1 MGQSETLL
9 NIDITTGLWEKIG
22 GIVIG
27 IVAGIVAI
35 VLIVATAGAAAAIIG
50 VTAGLSL
57 GSIIVIGATGAA
69 VGTIVGVYYDN
80 EFLPDDLCLPM
91 YSISAEE
98 IFKGDIALFDID
110 FFKPKEVYIR
120 IKDPQGGNKML
131 NQTGILNLRKLFDE
145 NTSKVLAIA
154 PKIDACVEEILKD
167 PKNYR
172 ELDENAHNKASKVNE
187 KELSALTDIGYT
199 YYYYYLDDQGKEV
212 KTSKQDTAYELKKVV
227 SQWYNALRN
236 IAVVIMLSLL
246 LYIGI
251 RMMLSSLASDKA
263 KYKQMLVDWLVG
275 MCLLFFMHYIMAFSV
290 TITKKVTEVV
300 KSTYETGVHTVT
312 MQTDKDGKLAKQ
324 VIKAGKAS
332 LLVDKEN
339 HELNSSSDAKDAAY
353 LMWPTNLMGRMR
365 VELQMQ
371 TGKASYIGYA
381 ICYMILVFYTVF
393 FSFTYLKRVVYMAF
407 LTIIAPLVAMTY
419 PIDKLNDGQAQG
431 FNKWL
436 KEYIFNLLIQPL
448 HLLLYTML
456 VSSAFE
462 FAGKNTW
469 YMVVAIG
476 FLIPAEKLLRS
487 FFGFEKA
494 STPGSLAGAAVG
506 AGLVAKGINGILHK
520 VPGGPPHMGPGRD
533 NGKVLDDDDNSK
545 SPKMRFLDDSFD
557 ATAALT
563 GGSIAASA
571 LEKGDNKDKEK
582 VGKENKAKLLYKNPK
597 YNQGN
602 LNNVKKGN
610 GKLKRVKYK
619 TTSTLKSNENK
630 EKTPSISS
638 NTNNIKRPKRLKRAL
653 KAGGKRVFTRSA
665 GRKLGNVGKTALR
678 FAAGATLGGAAGT
691 IGVAAGIASGDIS
704 NAVQYG
710 AAGLGAGVYAGSKAT
725 DLVTNTAGYTKEKLD
740 GAQNWISDTKDDMQR
755 EYYGEEEYKQ
765 RQQEKQIKEWKKDR
779 ENRQKLEDKMGIDN
793 AKEMYESGEI
803 DDYLKYGVD
812 DASDMIAIHEL
823 QEENIAENREQ
834 AVAVHKYAQRTGDT
848 SKMKKKD
855 KDEWK
860 NTFKEEFQ
868 KVGHSEE
875 NAEKA
880 SDNTFDMIERY
891 NKIRGKL

>member
-9 NIDITTGLWEKIG
+9 NIDMTTGLWEKIG

-80 EFLPDDLCLPM
+80 EFFPDDLCLPM

-353 LMWPTNLMGRMR
+353 LIWPTNLMGRMR